1 MLDDAAWLA
10 LTAALTVLGAL
21 YTVRA
26 GRKRGSA
33 AAVRGVAIT
42 LLPPAAF
49 LTGTLELVT
58 DVTTATVDW
67 ATGLVF
73 NPFMWFGL
81 VLAGLS
87 VVLFGVSSRMSGRQQ
102 AQQQKKSGGA
112 VSAPATGKGL
122 PPSSGRKA
130 EPIIDDDLADIEAI
144 LKKRGIT

>member
-33 AAVRGVAIT
+33 GAIRGVAIT

-49 LTGTLELVT
+49 LTGTLQLVT

-73 NPFMWFGL
+73 NPFMWIGIAM
-81 VLAGLS
+81 AGLS
-87 VVLFGVSSRMSGRQQ
+87 VVLFGVSSKMSGRQQ
-102 AQQQKKSGGA
+102 ATSGGA
-112 VSAPATGKGL
+112 VSAPAMGKGL

>member
-1 MLDDAAWLA
+1 MLDQAAWLA

-33 AAVRGVAIT
+33 AAIRGVAIT

-67 ATGLVF
+67 ATGLAF

-81 VLAGLS
+81 ELAGLS
-87 VVLFGVSSRMSGRQQ
+87 VVLFGVSSKMSGRQQ
-102 AQQQKKSGGA
+102 AKSGGGA
-112 VSAPATGKGL
+112 VAGPATGKGL
-122 PPSSGRKA
+122 PPSSGRA